1 MYRRIPVSFF
11 VLLYLKHLLFE
22 MSYLNGNILYQV
34 FCGVMVNPSSSITNY
49 KIVSAI
55 RNEMIE
61 AYGHK
66 GVTNNP
72 L

>member
-1 MYRRIPVSFF
+1 MA
-11 VLLYLKHLLFE
+11 H
-22 MSYLNGNILYQV
+22 LNGNILYQV

-61 AYGHK
+61 AYGH
-66 GVTNNP
+66 
-72 L
+72 